1 MSRRPVPR
9 RTHEAQARA
18 SDPQL
23 SAWVSANA
31 GSGKT
36 HVLAQRVIRL
46 LLAGV
51 APDKILCLTFT
62 KAAAAN
68 MSARVF
74 DRLAQW
80 TTLDDGALA
89 DAIASMTGA
98 RPSQVDL
105 LLARRLFAR
114 TVETP
119 GGLKV
124 QTIHA
129 FCERLLHLFPFEANV
144 AARFEVIEDLRQAD
158 LLREAR
164 ATALAAAV
172 SGTNAD
178 LAEALATV
186 TAETTSFTFDRLID
200 EMVDARS
207 AIEQHRAG
215 GHDAALAGLLGLAPG
230 DTVAAIDR
238 AILEE
243 GIAPALWGEIARDLG
258 ADGSAK
264 DSTGNRLARAAV
276 AEGEEKRLAYLAVFL
291 TKELEPRKDVYLV
304 KPLRRAQ
311 PALCERLDHERD
323 RLAML
328 LDRRR
333 AARALARTSAVIK
346 LGEAI
351 VADYTRQKAE
361 LGLLDFDDLIAKTLS
376 LLTRSDAAWVLYKLD
391 AGIDHILVDE
401 AQDTSSDQ
409 WQLLQRLA
417 ADFTTGRSARQ
428 TARTFFAV
436 GDEKQSIFSFQGAAP
451 QMFDAMRREF
461 ERRFRA
467 AAEGRE
473 NFAHV
478 PLHLSFRSVPAVL
491 ESVDQVFSLP
501 ENFAG
506 LSFDAEQLRTLHES
520 WKQELPGRVEIWQSL
535 ALRQRPD
542 PSSWSMP
549 LDVPDERDP
558 PVLLAKRI
566 AATIRAWT
574 QPGSPERV
582 HGEGD
587 VPRPMRPGD
596 VLVLVRVRNAFFEA
610 MIRALKEEGVRVAGA
625 DRMVLE
631 SHIAVMDLLAAGRAA
646 LLRDD
651 DLALACAL
659 KSPLVGLDDD
669 DLMALAPSRRGS
681 LADALDA
688 DPRYGTIAATLRRWR
703 VAAGDA
709 APFDFYM
716 MLLAQEGGRKR
727 FAARLGPEADDAID
741 EFLRLAL
748 EHERE
753 APPSLARFLTSIEET
768 ELSVKRDME
777 AAGDSVRVMTV
788 HAAKGLEAKVVFLAD
803 TCSVPSVRHDP
814 LLFRIPSPAGP
825 PFLVW
830 SDRKAD
836 DPAPVRQAREEGRR
850 QALEEYRRLL
860 YVAMTRAEERLVIAG
875 YEGAPRNDG
884 SSSRPAGCWYGMIL
898 SGLLPVMSEGP
909 APWSADE
916 SILYRGEGARAT
928 AVQDSSPA
936 QPELAEAPAW
946 MFQVPAHESP
956 ALPPLRPS
964 SALAA
969 ADRLEP
975 SSGAAD
981 GEDAQARTRGILM
994 HTLIQHLPS
1003 VAPERRRAAAMRY
1016 LASRP
1021 GALSED
1027 RAGELVAPV
1036 LQIIED
1042 ESLAPLFG
1050 PRSRAEVAVTGS
1062 LLRTDGGR
1070 LAVTGQIDRLAET
1083 EEEVLIA
1090 DFKSGAPIDPVP
1102 SGFLVQMALYE
1113 RIVAPLYP
1121 GRPVRALL
1129 VWTSGPSI
1137 VELDRLHLDRALRE
1151 LGVAT

>member
-1 MSRRPVPR
+1 MSARPVPR
-9 RTHEAQARA
+9 RTQEAQARA

-80 TTLDDGALA
+80 TTLDDDGLA
-89 DAIASMTGA
+89 DAIAAMTGA
-98 RPSQVDL
+98 APSQVDL

-119 GGLKV
+119 GGLKI

-158 LLREAR
+158 LLLAAR
-164 ATALAAAV
+164 AAALAAAV
-172 SGTNAD
+172 GGTRAD
-178 LAEALATV
+178 LSEALATV

-200 EMVDARS
+200 EMVAARS
-207 AIEQHRAG
+207 IIQHNRVG
-215 GHDAALAGLLGLAPG
+215 GYDTALANLLGLEPG

-238 AILEE
+238 EIVEE
-243 GIAPALWGEIARDLG
+243 GLSPELWGEIARDLG

-264 DSTGNRLARAAV
+264 DSTGNRLAKAAV
-276 AEGEEKRLAYLAVFL
+276 AEGEAKRAAYLLVFL
-291 TKELEPRKDVYLV
+291 TKELEPRKAYLA
-304 KPLRRAQ
+304 KPLRRAH
-311 PALCERLDHERD
+311 PALCERLDGERE
-323 RLAML
+323 RLAAL
-328 LDRRR
+328 VDRRR
-333 AARALARTSAVIK
+333 AARALGRTLALIK

-361 LGLLDFDDLIAKTLS
+361 LGLLDFDDLIARTLS

-401 AQDTSSDQ
+401 AQDTSPDQ

-417 ADFTTGRSARQ
+417 ADFTSGRSARLNQ
-428 TARTFFAV
+428 RTFFAV

-451 QMFDAMRREF
+451 QMFDTMRHHF
-461 ERRFRA
+461 ERRFRDV
-467 AAEGRE
+467 AEGHE

-520 WKQELPGRVEIWQSL
+520 WKQELPGRVEIWPSI
-535 ALRQRPD
+535 ALRERPD
-542 PSSWSMP
+542 PSSWSLP
-549 LDVPDERDP
+549 LDMPDEREP

-582 HGEGD
+582 HGAGD
-587 VPRPMRPGD
+587 MPRPMRPGD

-610 MIRALKEEGVRVAGA
+610 MIRALKDEGVRVAGA
-625 DRMVLE
+625 DRMVLK
-631 SHIAVMDLLAAGRAA
+631 SHIAVMDLVAAGRAA

-651 DLALACAL
+651 DLALGCAL
-659 KSPLVGLDDD
+659 KSPLLGLDDD
-669 DLMALAPSRRGS
+669 DLMALAPLRRGS

-688 DPRYGTIAATLRRWR
+688 DPRYGSIAETLRRWR
-703 VAAGDA
+703 SAGKHSS
-709 APFDFYM
+709 PFDFYM
-716 MLLAQEGGRKR
+716 TLLAEEGGRKR

-803 TCSVPSVRHDP
+803 TCSVPSSRHDP
-814 LLFRIPSPAGP
+814 LLFRIRSPAGP

-836 DPAPVRQAREEGRR
+836 DPAPVREAREDGRR

-875 YEGAPRNDG
+875 YEGAAKNDG
-884 SSSRPAGCWYGMIL
+884 TSSRPAGCWYDMIL
-898 SGLLPVMSEGP
+898 SGLRPMSIEGP
-909 APWSADE
+909 APWSPDE
-916 SILYRGEGARAT
+916 TILYRGEGARA
-928 AVQDSSPA
+928 APVHDSVAPE
-936 QPELAEAPAW
+936 PELPEAPAW
-946 MFQVPAHESP
+946 MFEASP
-956 ALPPLRPS
+956 QEKPTPPPLRPS

-969 ADRLEP
+969 ADRLEF
-975 SSGAAD
+975 SLSEAD
-981 GEDAQARTRGILM
+981 VGDAEVRKRGILV
-994 HTLIQHLPS
+994 HTLLQHLPS
-1003 VAPERRRAAAMRY
+1003 IAPDRRRAAAMRY
-1016 LASRP
+1016 LSSRP
-1021 GALSED
+1021 SALSQD
-1027 RAGELVAPV
+1027 LAAQLVEPV
-1036 LQIIED
+1036 LDIIED
-1042 ESLAPLFG
+1042 ERLAPLFG

-1062 LLRTDGGR
+1062 VARSDGSR
-1070 LAVTGQIDRLAET
+1070 LAVSGQIDRLAET
-1083 EEEVLIA
+1083 DAEVFIA
-1090 DFKSGAPIDPVP
+1090 DFKTGAPVDPVP
-1102 SGFLVQMALYE
+1102 AAFVAQLALYE
-1113 RIVAPLYP
+1113 RVVAPLYP
-1121 GRPVRALL
+1121 GKRLRVLL

-1137 VELDRLHLDRALRE
+1137 VELDRVWLDRAMRE
-1151 LGVAT
+1151 LGVGS